1 MRKRLANLSKRCMVA
16 IMSATMLMSS
26 ITVSMAFPVGVYADG
41 AIIDT
46 NIDENNASDVTISQ
60 GVTVGVNNAS
70 VECNYGTINTN
81 NSTVSLNFS
90 GGEIQSNNSVVDRN
104 LGTVNNSNTGYVY
117 VNFEE
122 GTVTGSGTVHYNCGG
137 TVDDGVNV
145 ENQFYYVKAEG
156 FDNATVDIEIDA
168 SGLGI
173 NYVVNDVSY
182 DREYV
187 RKDCGGTVT
196 VTPADDY
203 EIIGD
208 EVTEPIVEATFRY
221 TISRDD
227 EGVVTVT
234 ISDVTGNISLNPGI
248 LGLAV
253 QKIMKQENIDSA
265 NVVLEDDKDD
275 DDEGAGSGPIY
286 FDPNAIGSFYY
297 TPEIRK
303 TLATDRVNRMLA
315 DNTKKIFDL
324 DYKNQSNLT
333 WEEFE
338 LLCSTRSNV
347 PKNCYFTIE
356 GKLYILKIPTFYS
369 LNHRFNACIEKL
381 KMENNGLA
389 GPVRIAEICKD
400 LGVTC
405 TDQLTWQ
412 DFNRLQ
418 QASPNA
424 GQSVAVNNPTN
435 ASFDQISIVPS
446 FDPTVTPKDGQHSG
460 GFGGEG
466 YNTKVLLGDVLE
478 LDSSVVDGL
487 LDTANVLMLRTTF
500 GYCSFSLREISD
512 SYPDLQSI
520 TCNLTK
526 DGVEIYVDG
535 KLYKSYGSAD
545 FSSSIP
551 Y

>member
-26 ITVSMAFPVGVYADG
+26 VTVSMAFPVGVYADG

-46 NIDENNASDVTISQ
+46 DIDENNESNVTISQ
-60 GVTVGVNNAS
+60 GVTVDVNKAQ
-70 VECNYGTINTN
+70 VDYNYGTINTN
-81 NSTVSLNFS
+81 NSYVYVNFS
-90 GGEIQSNNSVVDRN
+90 DVQSNNSTVERN
-104 LGTVNNSNTGYVY
+104 LGTVNNSNNGYVHS
-117 VNFEE
+117 NLEE

-137 TVDDGVNV
+137 IVDAGVNV

-156 FDNATVDIEIDA
+156 FDNATVDIESDA

-173 NYVVNDVSY
+173 GYYVNDVQY
-182 DREYV
+182 NREYV
-187 RKDCGGTVT
+187 REHCGGTVT
-196 VTPADDY
+196 LTPDADY

-315 DNTKKIFDL
+315 DNTKNIFDL
-324 DYKNQSNLT
+324 EYKNQSNLT

-338 LLCSTRSNV
+338 LLCSTRSDA
-347 PKNCYFTIE
+347 PKNCYFTID
-356 GKLYILKIPTFYS
+356 GKLYILHIPAMNPYTDAFK
-369 LNHRFNACIEKL
+369 ACLAKL
-381 KMENNGLA
+381 KSEGHSLA

-418 QASPNA
+418 QASQNA
-424 GQSVAVNNPTN
+424 GQSVAVNNPVN

-446 FDPTVTPKDGQHSG
+446 FDPTVTSVEGRH
-460 GFGGEG
+460 FGGGLDGEA
-466 YNTKVLLGDVLE
+466 YNMKVLLGDVLA
-478 LDSSVVDGL
+478 LDSSDMDGL
-487 LDTANVLMLRTTF
+487 LETADVLMLRTTF

-520 TCNLTK
+520 KCNLTK

-535 KLYKSYGSAD
+535 KLYKSLGSAD
-545 FSSSIP
+545 FSSVKP